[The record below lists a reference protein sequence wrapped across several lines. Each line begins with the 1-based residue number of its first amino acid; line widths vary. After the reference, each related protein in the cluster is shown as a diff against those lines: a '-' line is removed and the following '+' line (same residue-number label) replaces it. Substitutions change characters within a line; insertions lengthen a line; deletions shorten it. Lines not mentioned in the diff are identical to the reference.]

1 MTTLPQRPMLG
12 EVLDALTN
20 ERDHRHY
27 DASPSVLLRTGATR
41 VTTSATGVD
50 LWVRDEYGWS
60 FRWRTTDPA
69 EAWEILQARDL
80 VPLDCRSRFV
90 CEGCGGRGVVDATA
104 LPGYVVPC
112 LRCDGGHRPH
122 PPTVAALASWASLGW
137 RATDDGHP
145 GIAGAEEWAREMVGV
160 REVWWRVGP
169 VEASGVVL
177 GPAHPGLARAGFG
190 WSWSGRRPDGVTLV
204 VPPLGA

>member
-1 MTTLPQRPMLG
+1 MVTPQRPMLG
-12 EVLDALTN
+12 AVLDALTH

-50 LWVRDEYGWS
+50 LWVRDEYGWG

-90 CEGCGGRGVVDATA
+90 CEDCGGTGG
-104 LPGYVVPC
+104 PYVGGC
-112 LRCDGGHRPH
+112 LDCNAIGHRPH
-122 PPTVAALASWASLGW
+122 PSTVAALASWASLGW
-137 RATDDGHP
+137 APADDGHP
-145 GIAGAEEWAREMVGV
+145 GIAGAEEWAQRFVSADGV
-160 REVWWRVGP
+160 RWRVAAASA
-169 VEASGVVL
+169 VEAIGGLGMTTDMSTMVL
-177 GPAHPGLARAGFG
+177 Y
-190 WSWSGRRPDGVTLV
+190 
-204 VPPLGA
+204 VPPLGT

>member
-1 MTTLPQRPMLG
+1 MLG
-12 EVLDALTN
+12 PALDALTN

-50 LWVRDEYGWS
+50 LWVRDEYGWG

-90 CEGCGGRGVVDATA
+90 CEDCGGTGG
-104 LPGYVVPC
+104 PYVGGC
-112 LRCDGGHRPH
+112 LDCNAIGHRPH
-122 PPTVAALASWASLGW
+122 PSTVAALASWASLGW
-137 RATDDGHP
+137 APADDGHP
-145 GIAGAEEWAREMVGV
+145 GIAGAEEWALAMVGV
-160 REVWWRVGP
+160 PAVWWRVGP
-169 VEASGVVL
+169 VERDGVV
-177 GPAHPGLARAGFG
+177 PGRARSDLAAAGFG
-190 WSWSGRRPDGVTLV
+190 WSWNGRRPDGVTLV

>member
-1 MTTLPQRPMLG
+1 MVTPHRPQLG
-12 EVLDALTN
+12 PVLDALVDSDGREVPSWWLTN
-20 ERDHRHY
+20 
-27 DASPSVLLRTGATR
+27 R
-41 VTTSATGVD
+41 VAVVARANAHEVIIEARGHFVA
-50 LWVRDEYGWS
+50 WP
-60 FRWRTTDPA
+60 WRTTDVA

-80 VPLDCRSRFV
+80 VPLDCRARFV
-90 CEGCGGRGVVDATA
+90 CARCEGTGVPGHLVDTA
-104 LPGYVVPC
+104 C
-112 LRCDGGHRPH
+112 LDCDGGHRPH

-177 GPAHPGLARAGFG
+177 GPAHPGLARAGLG
-190 WSWSGRRPDGVTLV
+190 WSWSGRRPDGVTLT
-204 VPPLGA
+204 VPPLGSAR

>member
-50 LWVRDEYGWS
+50 LWVCDEYGWS

-90 CEGCGGRGVVDATA
+90 CEDCGGTGG
-104 LPGYVVPC
+104 PYVGGC
-112 LRCDGGHRPH
+112 LDCNAIGHRPH
-122 PPTVAALASWASLGW
+122 PSTVAALASWASLGW
-137 RATDDGHP
+137 APADDGHP
-145 GIAGAEEWAREMVGV
+145 GIAGAEEWALAMVGV
-160 REVWWRVGP
+160 PAVWWRVGP
-169 VEASGVVL
+169 VERDGVV
-177 GPAHPGLARAGFG
+177 PGHARSDLAAAGFG
-190 WSWSGRRPDGVTLV
+190 WSWDGRRPDGVTLA

>member
-1 MTTLPQRPMLG
+1 MVTPQRPMLG
-12 EVLDALTN
+12 AVLDALTN

-50 LWVRDEYGWS
+50 LWVHDEYGWS

-80 VPLDCRSRFV
+80 VPLGCVSRFV
-90 CEGCGGRGVVDATA
+90 CSTCDGRGELLYDVVGD
-104 LPGYVVPC
+104 PC
-112 LRCDGGHRPH
+112 DDCDRTGHRPH

-137 RATDDGHP
+137 APADDGHP
-145 GIAGAEEWAREMVGV
+145 GIAGAEEWAQRFVSADGV
-160 REVWWRVGP
+160 RWRVAAASA
-169 VEASGVVL
+169 VEAIGGLGMTTDMSTMVL
-177 GPAHPGLARAGFG
+177 Y
-190 WSWSGRRPDGVTLV
+190 
-204 VPPLGA
+204 VPPLGT